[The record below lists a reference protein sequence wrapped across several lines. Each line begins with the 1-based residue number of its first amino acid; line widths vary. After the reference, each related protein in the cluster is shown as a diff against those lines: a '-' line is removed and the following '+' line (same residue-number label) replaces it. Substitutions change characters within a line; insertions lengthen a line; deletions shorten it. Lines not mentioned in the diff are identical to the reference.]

1 MTKQRRLIPL
11 TKKEKDA
18 LWNETGPYSQASLII
33 QSRILDDRVSRVFL
47 EVEVAIN
54 PYTFEFVR
62 KHREE
67 FIDDEMVQQLL
78 DHSDFRGQPHGYV
91 SCAYSKEY
99 SQDLLEEANVHLGYA
114 EKTIIKMHKFV
125 IKHLDVEIN

>member
-1 MTKQRRLIPL
+1 MKKQRRLIPL
-11 TKKEKDA
+11 AKKEKDA
-18 LWNETGPYSQASLII
+18 LWGETGPYSQASLII
-33 QSRILDDRVSRVFL
+33 QSRILDDRISRVFL
-47 EVEVAIN
+47 EIEVAIN
-54 PYTFEFVR
+54 PFTFDFIK

-67 FIDDEMVQQLL
+67 FADDEMIQQLL
-78 DHSDFRGQPHGYV
+78 DHSEFRGQSDGYI

-125 IKHLDVEIN
+125 IKYLDVKIN